1 MMRSLGYHRPI
12 SMENFRTPNFELVAD
27 LLDWLLHRYG
37 STSFKYPYI
46 IHETTYRWRV
56 VSCCKSSVPDDIS
69 TEQCRIHFLTTCC
82 KLLFEKTNIKCNP
95 RKLYG
100 ADGYA
105 VKELLRKSVTRQEQ
119 GGAGAREADMME
131 TSGFS
136 LSSKL
141 HDLKSTRSLCSAIVE
156 SGATLHHLFLD
167 GISRNLDSNSE
178 QEVVERSVTALLSS
192 NVEQLQQRK
201 QSLQELQKDEKNLET
216 KIKKKKQELDR
227 CTGRLTQLTSVRP
240 AFMDEYEKLE
250 EELAKVYES
259 YVSRFR
265 NLDYLE
271 YELDQLNREEE
282 SRMEQN
288 ARELKRL
295 QKRLREE
302 EWRMLRGDEDGDVNM
317 KGTAPGGGA
326 MAGERLGGGA
336 GGPRGKSQVVGSMI
350 AVSEGSSEEKSD
362 DGSSDAI
369 SVGKS
374 EGSDHPLSISG
385 SDEILEQSDESDVGG
400 GGLRDNDHNF

>member
-1 MMRSLGYHRPI
+1 
-12 SMENFRTPNFELVAD
+12 MENFRTPNFELVAD

-37 STSFKYPYI
+37 ST
-46 IHETTYRWRV
+46 
-56 VSCCKSSVPDDIS
+56 SSVPDDIS

-105 VKELLRKSVTRQEQ
+105 VKELLRVAQMLYDAQKSVTRQEQ

-156 SGATLHHLFLD
+156 SGATLHHLLQQETQNREDINKALRFLD